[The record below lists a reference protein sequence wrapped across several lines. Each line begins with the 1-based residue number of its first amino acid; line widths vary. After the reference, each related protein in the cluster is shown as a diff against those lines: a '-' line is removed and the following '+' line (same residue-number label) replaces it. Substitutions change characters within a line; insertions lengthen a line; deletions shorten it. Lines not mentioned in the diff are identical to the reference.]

1 MNESKILN
9 DISEIKTLMNRSS
22 KFLSLSGFSG
32 ILAGIYAIVGAY
44 IAYIKVEDYKTHS
57 FRYSKV
63 LEMELFFIAIA
74 VLVLSVSTALLLS
87 YLKAKKN
94 NEKIFGK
101 GSRNFSFALLTP
113 LIIGGIFIL
122 LLIRL
127 KIFVI
132 IAPTTLIFY
141 GLALLF
147 ASKYTLGSIKYL
159 GFAEVLLGLLA
170 MYFIGHGLLFWVIGF
185 GFFHIIYGTLM
196 IFEMKNREKVNE

>member
-87 YLKAKKN
+87 YLKARKN

>member
-87 YLKAKKN
+87 YLKARKN

-132 IAPTTLIFY
+132 VAPTTLIFY

>member
-32 ILAGIYAIVGAY
+32 ILAGIYAIAGAY